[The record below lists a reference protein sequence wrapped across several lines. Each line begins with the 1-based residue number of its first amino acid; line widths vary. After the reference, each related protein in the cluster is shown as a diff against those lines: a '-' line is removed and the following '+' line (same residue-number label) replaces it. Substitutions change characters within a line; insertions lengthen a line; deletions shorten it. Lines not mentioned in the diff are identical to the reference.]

1 MKINISKSQWEEMGN
16 KAGWKIAQAQ
26 QPAQQAAQ
34 QPAQQAKPVNTK
46 GMQIIEQNLKS
57 LEQQA
62 NALPLNGQKIRVL
75 IGQIRQLAQTDP
87 SNQG

>member
-26 QPAQQAAQ
+26 QPAQ